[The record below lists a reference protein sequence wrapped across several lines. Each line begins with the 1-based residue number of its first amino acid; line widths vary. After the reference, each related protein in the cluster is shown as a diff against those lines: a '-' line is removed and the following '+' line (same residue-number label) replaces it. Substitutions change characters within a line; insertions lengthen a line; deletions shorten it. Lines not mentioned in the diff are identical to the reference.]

1 MYEQYGDE
9 IEFFIVY
16 IREAHA
22 LDSPVPNL
30 QGPLLEDPIS
40 FIERASTASRC
51 TEDLHLPMPALV
63 DGMDDL
69 VNRNYQGH
77 PDRLFLVGVDGRISY
92 AGARGPRGFVP
103 DDLEAAIEVE
113 LKRSDRPRRRASL

>member
-22 LDSPVPNL
+22 IDSPVPNL

-63 DGMDDL
+63 DGMTWSIGATRAIL
-69 VNRNYQGH
+69 TGYIWSAWMVGSVMQG
-77 PDRLFLVGVDGRISY
+77 PGGR
-92 AGARGPRGFVP
+92 
-103 DDLEAAIEVE
+103 EALCLTI
-113 LKRSDRPRRRASL
+113 LKRPSRSN